1 MEIAHRSHTAG
12 ARTRYVVDYSDWL
25 ADDDRLA
32 TATVTVDSDT
42 VTIENIS
49 VFLEKEVSFFVEG
62 GVLNE
67 TFTVTVEITTL
78 KTVTDE
84 DTLTFFVVAP

>member
-1 MEIAHRSHTAG
+1 MQIAHRPHTVG
-12 ARTRYVVDYSDWL
+12 ARTRYEVDYSNWL

-42 VTIENIS
+42 VSIENVS
-49 VFLEKEVSFFVEG
+49 VFLEKEVSFFVQG

-84 DTLTFFVVAP
+84 DTLMFFVVAP